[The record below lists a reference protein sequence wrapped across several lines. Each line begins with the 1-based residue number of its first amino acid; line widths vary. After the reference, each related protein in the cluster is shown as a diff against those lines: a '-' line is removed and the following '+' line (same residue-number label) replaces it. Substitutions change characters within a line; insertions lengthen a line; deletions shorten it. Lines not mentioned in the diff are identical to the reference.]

1 VCFAVRIL
9 VAAPTRERR
18 MQLRRAAVSAEWE
31 VVGEADDPDEA
42 VARATA
48 LRARFLVLDAGASG
62 PEPQE
67 IAARLASLR
76 PRIFL
81 VGVGD
86 VPGADAQVADDSLA
100 DLRDV
105 LAGLLHDAGDHTH

>member
-1 VCFAVRIL
+1 
-9 VAAPTRERR
+9 

-31 VVGEADDPDEA
+31 VVGEAEDPDDA
-42 VARATA
+42 VTKVAA

-67 IAARLASLR
+67 IAAALASLR
-76 PRIFL
+76 PKVFL
-81 VGVGD
+81 VGVGN
-86 VPGADAQVADDSLA
+86 VPGADAQIADDSLE

>member
-9 VAAPTRERR
+9 VAALTRERR

-31 VVGEADDPDEA
+31 VVGEADDPEEA
-42 VARATA
+42 VTKAAA
-48 LRARFLVLDAGASG
+48 LRVRFLVLDAGAAG
-62 PEPQE
+62 PESQE

-76 PRIFL
+76 PKVYL
-81 VGVGD
+81 VGVGS
-86 VPGADAQVADDSLA
+86 VPGADAQVAADSLA